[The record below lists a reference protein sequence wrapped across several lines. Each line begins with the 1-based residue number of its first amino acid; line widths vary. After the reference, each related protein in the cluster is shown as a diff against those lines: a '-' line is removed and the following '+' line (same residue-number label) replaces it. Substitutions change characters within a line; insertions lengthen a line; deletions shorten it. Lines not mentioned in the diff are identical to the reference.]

1 MITTLKDIR
10 KHTNE
15 MYCLVMNKKHF
26 VINNFAK
33 YQNLMKFKKNILMK
47 LNYQI
52 SLKMNIIIYIT
63 MNYLYKE
70 ISY

>member
-33 YQNLMKFKKNILMK
+33 Y
-47 LNYQI
+47 
-52 SLKMNIIIYIT
+52 
-63 MNYLYKE
+63 
-70 ISY
+70 